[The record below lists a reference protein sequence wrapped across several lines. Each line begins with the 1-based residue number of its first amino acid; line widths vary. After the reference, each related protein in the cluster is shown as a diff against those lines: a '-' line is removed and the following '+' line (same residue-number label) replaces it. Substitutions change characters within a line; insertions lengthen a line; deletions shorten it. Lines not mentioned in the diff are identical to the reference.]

1 MKLLHPCPGA
11 TISQRFG
18 ENPLW
23 YAKFGMDGHN
33 GVDLVAPERTAILAM
48 HDGRVWQCEDP
59 TGYGL
64 YVYLVTDG
72 YATVYA
78 HLRAFV
84 ASNCQDVKAGEII
97 GELGHTG
104 WCVSSRPGG
113 TGAHV
118 HVGLRLD
125 DEPKDN
131 GYKGYVDPEP
141 YWEDS

>member
-11 TISQRFG
+11 VISQRFG

-33 GVDLVAPERTAILAM
+33 GVDLVAPERTAIRAM
-48 HDGRVWQCEDP
+48 HDGRVWQCDDP

-64 YVYLVTDG
+64 YIYLIADG
-72 YATVYA
+72 YATLYG

-104 WCVSSRPGG
+104 WCVSSRPGA

-118 HVGLRLD
+118 HIGLRPD
-125 DEPKDN
+125 DEPRDN
-131 GYKGYVDPEP
+131 GYKGYIDPKP